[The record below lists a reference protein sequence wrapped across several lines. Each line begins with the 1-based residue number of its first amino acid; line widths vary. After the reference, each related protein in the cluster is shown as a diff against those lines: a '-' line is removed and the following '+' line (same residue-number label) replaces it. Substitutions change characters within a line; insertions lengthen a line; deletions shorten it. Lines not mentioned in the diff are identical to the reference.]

1 MTTAEFITRLRR
13 KYNDIPTK
21 HEDIRTGDGIST
33 FYKLKYSPILESSCS
48 LYINNAL
55 KAEGAGNDYLLD
67 YDTGDITLASVTTF
81 DIKARYKEV
90 KFRDQGWL
98 EAIQSA
104 FESLGDQFFTTV
116 LRDDPIAIPAQTQK
130 VDMPAGCIRVI
141 EVLEA
146 ATEADQW
153 TKPRINMRYDRRSNI
168 LVLGNAPTSTR
179 YYTVSYQK
187 KLTAPTAVG
196 DDLEIDDNWL
206 PLIELKAGS
215 EYLRSMA
222 NRIAQ
227 QGSATIEEGHLS
239 VGTLRQL
246 ANDNEVLFENLKRK
260 LKPVMPNSDIPY
272 WIPTGGS
279 A

>member
-1 MTTAEFITRLRR
+1 MTTAQFITRLRR
-13 KYNDIPTK
+13 KYNDIPVK
-21 HEDIRTGDGIST
+21 HEDIRTGDGVST
-33 FYKLKYSPILESSCS
+33 FYQVKYSPILESSFS

-55 KAEGAGNDYLLD
+55 KAEGAGNDYLFD

-98 EAIQSA
+98 EAIQNA
-104 FESLGDQFFTTV
+104 FEALGDQFFSTV
-116 LRDDPIAIPAQTQK
+116 MRDTPILVSAGSQVVT
-130 VDMPAGCIRVI
+130 MPTGCIRVI
-141 EVLEA
+141 EVLEGTSSSGPWA
-146 ATEADQW
+146 
-153 TKPRINMRYDRRSNI
+153 KPRINMRYDRRSNQLI
-168 LVLGNAPTSTR
+168 LGNAPTTDR
-179 YYTVSYQK
+179 YFSISYQK
-187 KLTAPTAVG
+187 KLTQPTATT
-196 DDLEIDDNWL
+196 DDLLIEENWL
-206 PLIELKAGS
+206 QLIDLKAGS

-246 ANDNEVLFENLKRK
+246 ANDNEVLFEGLKKK
-260 LKPVMPNSDIPY
+260 LKPIMPNSDVAY

-279 A
+279 V